1 MEVPRFLKVE
11 YQFNLDHGHRQSIFR
26 DDSPDILYLGQSKF
40 TLLSLEKKAALSEA
54 LEYLLQS
61 GEELIFI
68 RCIYNAVV
76 QVHLAGDV
84 Q

>member
-1 MEVPRFLKVE
+1 MVVPRFLKVE
-11 YQFNLDHGHRQSIFR
+11 YRFNLHHGHRQSFFR
-26 DDSPDILYLGQSKF
+26 DDSPDILYLGLSKF
-40 TLLSLEKKAALSEA
+40 ALLSLEKKVALSEA

-76 QVHLAGDV
+76 QLHLAGDV